1 MVLIRNVFKIKFGKS
16 KEAVTA
22 WKELMALSKRI
33 GFPAKSS
40 RLLTDLVGDFYTVVF
55 EHTFSSLAEMESSA
69 PAMMANPEW
78 QAAYA
83 KVIAITDSGY
93 REVFNIIAEQ

>member
-1 MVLIRNVFKIKFGKS
+1 MILVRNVFKLKFGQA
-16 KEAVTA
+16 KEAIAA
-22 WKELMALSKRI
+22 WKDIMALAKKL

-55 EHTFSSLAEMESSA
+55 EHTFDSISDLETSSKT
-69 PAMMANPEW
+69 MMGKPEW

-83 KVIAITDSGY
+83 KIVAVTESGH
-93 REVFNIIAEQ
+93 REVFNIVQEQ

>member
-1 MVLIRNVFKIKFGKS
+1 MIVVRNVFKLKFGKA
-16 KEAVTA
+16 KDAVTA
-22 WKELMALSKRI
+22 WKEIMALSKKL

-55 EHTFSSLAEMESSA
+55 EHTFDSLSQLEGGANTMMSS
-69 PAMMANPEW
+69 PEW

-83 KVIAITDSGY
+83 KVIAVTESGY
-93 REVFNIIAEQ
+93 REVFNIVHEQ

>member
-1 MVLIRNVFKIKFGKS
+1 MILVRNVFKLKFGQA
-16 KEAVTA
+16 KEAIAA
-22 WKELMALSKRI
+22 WKDIMALAKKL

-55 EHTFSSLAEMESSA
+55 EHTFDSLSDLETSSKT
-69 PAMMANPEW
+69 MMGKPEW

-83 KVIAITDSGY
+83 KIVAVTESDH
-93 REVFNIIAEQ
+93 REVFNIVQEE